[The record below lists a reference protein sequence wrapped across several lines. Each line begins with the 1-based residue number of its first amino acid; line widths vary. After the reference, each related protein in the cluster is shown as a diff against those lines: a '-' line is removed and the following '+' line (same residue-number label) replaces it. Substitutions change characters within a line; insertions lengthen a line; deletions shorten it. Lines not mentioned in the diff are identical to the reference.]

1 MPDRYRVAVIGS
13 TGRGGFAH
21 GLDLAFCD
29 LEEARV
35 VAAADHD
42 PEGLAAAGEKIG
54 VSRLYTDYRRMLEA
68 EKPDI
73 CVIAPGWV
81 GERVPM
87 VEAAAG
93 AGCHIYLEKPAAGS
107 LAGIDA
113 ILAAVEP
120 GNLKV
125 GVAHQWRAMAPVQ
138 RAIREVAA
146 REHGRLLRLWG
157 RPKDDSRGGGEEL
170 LLHGTHMF
178 DLMIAFAGPPRWVSG
193 HVAVGDRD
201 ATAGDARNGS
211 VGLMAGDSISAM
223 FGFDDGA
230 RGFWDSTAG
239 LAAPERGIG
248 DLFGVALECE
258 RARLELRQP
267 GEVFLYPAPRVLP
280 DLGLAWERLTIP
292 GWHEEEH
299 FAEVQGKNFLHAGN
313 RILARDL
320 MAAIAGDREPLSSI
334 RSVRYTVEMVQGVY
348 ASHLAGGVRLSIPLQ
363 DRIHPLKGR

>member
-87 VEAAAG
+87 VEAAAA

-107 LAGIDA
+107 LAEIDA

-120 GNLKV
+120 DNLKV

-146 REHGRLLRLWG
+146 WEHGRLLRLWG

-178 DLMIAFAGPPRWVSG
+178 DLMIAFARPPRWVSG

-201 ATAGDARNGS
+201 AAAGDARDGS

-280 DLGLAWERLTIP
+280 DLELDWERLTVP

-299 FAEVQGKNFLHAGN
+299 FAEVQGNFLHAGN

-320 MAAIAGDREPLSSI
+320 MAAIAEDREPLSSI

>member
-1 MPDRYRVAVIGS
+1 MPDPYRVAVIGS

-21 GLDLAFCD
+21 GLDLAFCE
-29 LEEARV
+29 LEGAQV
-35 VAAADHD
+35 VAAADRD
-42 PEGLAAAGEKIG
+42 PGGLAAAGEKIG

-87 VEAAAG
+87 VEAAAA

-107 LAGIDA
+107 LAEIDA

-125 GVAHQWRAMAPVQ
+125 AVAHQWRATAPVQ
-138 RAIREVAA
+138 RAVREVAA
-146 REHGRLLRLWG
+146 GKHGRLLRLWG

-178 DLMIAFAGPPRWVSG
+178 DLMIAFAGPPRWVWG
-193 HVAVGDRD
+193 HVAAGDRD
-201 ATAGDARNGS
+201 AAVEDARTGS
-211 VGLMAGDSISAM
+211 VGLMAGDSVSAV
-223 FGFDDGA
+223 FGFDNGV

-239 LAAPERGIG
+239 LAAPGRGIG
-248 DLFGVALECE
+248 DLFGVGLECE

-267 GEVFLYPAPRVLP
+267 GEAYLYPAPRVLP
-280 DLGLAWERLTIP
+280 DLGLDWERLVVP

-299 FAEVQGKNFLHAGN
+299 FAEVRRNFLHAGN

-363 DRIHPLKGR
+363 DREHPLKGR